1 MRAPRRMQTRGMTKS
16 GPRSGLHRSAIQKSG
31 GYGGRPSRFEVRP
44 RKGGIT
50 MHIQRLIVYVFAA
63 SLVSLMAGSAMAD
76 VGSGNFNAFLHGKY
90 QLSANVTCS
99 TGSTVESIGADPT
112 SFITFAGVI
121 TYDGHGHATVTDQG
135 VVIGTGSP
143 DKFDEACE
151 YSYEVARDGSF
162 SQKGSCTGVGGS
174 YFLSGIKERGQ
185 IGVGGSVL
193 ITNVIGTD
201 VETLV
206 APAPP
211 AVPTFTQYRI
221 CGSVGTAVR
230 INPQ

>member
-1 MRAPRRMQTRGMTKS
+1 MRT
-16 GPRSGLHRSAIQKSG
+16 
-31 GYGGRPSRFEVRP
+31 
-44 RKGGIT
+44 
-50 MHIQRLIVYVFAA
+50 QRLIVCVFAA
-63 SLVSLMAGSAMAD
+63 CLVSLMAGIAIAD
-76 VGSGNFNAFLHGKY
+76 DGSGHFNAFLKGKY

-99 TGSTVESIGADPT
+99 TGPTVESIGSDPT

-151 YSYEVARDGSF
+151 YSYKVASDGSF
-162 SQKGSCTGVGGS
+162 SQTGSCTGVGGS

-193 ITNVIGTD
+193 ITNLIGTD
-201 VETLV
+201 VEKLV

-211 AVPTFTQYRI
+211 ALPEFTQYRI
-221 CGSVGTAVR
+221 CGGVGTAVR
-230 INPQ
+230 IHPH